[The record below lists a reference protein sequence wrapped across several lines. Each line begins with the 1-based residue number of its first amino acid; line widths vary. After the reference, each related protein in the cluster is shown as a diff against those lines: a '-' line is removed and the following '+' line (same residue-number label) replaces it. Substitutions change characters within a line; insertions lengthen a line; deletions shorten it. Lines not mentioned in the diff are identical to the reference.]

1 MAINPLSGTAIQQA
15 LFKAADKDKSGALNR
30 TEFAAALKAAQGG
43 KEPAPTQ
50 AAAAF
55 NAMDADKSGGIDL
68 AEFEQ
73 SNVNANASV
82 RNVRTE
88 RAAQYLAALQSA
100 GIASS
105 NTGANI
111 YSQLLGGSLNGT
123 FNSTGALVGSLVGGA
138 ITNKL
143 V

>member
-15 LFKAADKDKSGALNR
+15 LFKAADKDKSGALKGA
-30 TEFAAALKAAQGG
+30 EFAAALKAAQGG
-43 KEPAPTQ
+43 KAPTPTQ
-50 AAAAF
+50 AAAALKQL
-55 NAMDADKSGGIDL
+55 DADKSGDIDL

-73 SNVNANASV
+73 ANITANASTV
-82 RNVRTE
+82 NIKAQQY
-88 RAAQYLAALQSA
+88 AAAFQSA

-111 YSQLLGGSLNGT
+111 YAQLLGGSLNGT
-123 FNSTGALVGSLVGGA
+123 FNSTGTLVGKIVGGA
-138 ITNKL
+138 VTSKL